1 MNTFTI
7 EQIRQNADLLFS
19 DLGNEPV
26 LLKKGSNQMVLVM
39 SFLPEQL
46 EEISILYSTIKS
58 QVTDKKRPQK
68 NVSFKEFDEK
78 WGGFMKDVQLAE
90 NWRDDYIYDKIEK
103 HQ

>member
-26 LLKKGSNQMVLVM
+26 LLKKGSNQMV
-39 SFLPEQL
+39 
-46 EEISILYSTIKS
+46 
-58 QVTDKKRPQK
+58 
-68 NVSFKEFDEK
+68 SFKEFDEK
-78 WGGFMKDVQLAE
+78 WGGFMQDVQLAD

-103 HQ
+103 YQ